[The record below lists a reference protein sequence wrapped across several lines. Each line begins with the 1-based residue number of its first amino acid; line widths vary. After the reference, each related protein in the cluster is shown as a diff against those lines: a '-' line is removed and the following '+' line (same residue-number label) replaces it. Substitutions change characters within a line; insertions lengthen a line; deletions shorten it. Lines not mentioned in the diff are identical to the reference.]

1 MLSLAAMKLE
11 LALGFAA
18 LLAIAGCASSQPQR
32 AEAAKAPTVSTTK
45 LMAADVQVDTET
57 SDAPKVS
64 KPQHAVEESEATVD
78 TNVDKDFP
86 VRKSEHRHGGGFSG
100 YK

>member
-1 MLSLAAMKLE
+1 MLLLAAMKLE

-18 LLAIAGCASSQPQR
+18 LLAISGCSASRPQQ
-32 AEAAKAPTVSTTK
+32 AEAPKAPTVSTTK
-45 LMAADVQVDTET
+45 LMAAEITEASET

-64 KPQHAVEESEATVD
+64 KPQHSVDSDAVD
-78 TNVDKDFP
+78 TNADKELP
-86 VRKSEHRHGGGFSG
+86 VRKSERHHGGGFSG